1 MLAKPME
8 KVYGA
13 PASDQEKHVNQ
24 GARQVGGDTIPIYTR
39 KEIQVLIVRVTVNK
53 EKYR

>member
-8 KVYGA
+8 KVYVA
-13 PASDQEKHVNQ
+13 PASDQEKHVSQ
-24 GARQVGGDTIPIYTR
+24 GARQIGGDAIPIYTR
-39 KEIQVLIVRVTVNK
+39 KEIQVLIVRATVNK